1 MYSLFMYHTLRIMFD
16 VADNNSIGSGLCL
29 GISQEASLSQ
39 LSFNWSPDQ
48 SPATYASSEDFQF
61 LKDQMADMVKKLNI
75 LIAKEDAE
83 KMDGPVFKEVVGCC
97 STLCFI
103 FVIMAHDVV
112 LFVPRESTRKKR
124 GIMFPLRKCPIVN

>member
-1 MYSLFMYHTLRIMFD
+1 MFD
-16 VADNNSIGSGLCL
+16 VADNNSISSGLCL

-83 KMDGPVFKEVVGCC
+83 KMDGPVFKKVSCC

-103 FVIMAHDVV
+103 FVIVAHDVV
-112 LFVPRESTRKKR
+112 LFVPRESTRKSVGLCFR
-124 GIMFPLRKCPIVN
+124 

>member
-1 MYSLFMYHTLRIMFD
+1 MYSSFMYHTLRIMFD
-16 VADNNSIGSGLCL
+16 VTDNNSISSGLCL
-29 GISQEASLSQ
+29 GILQEASLSQ
-39 LSFNWSPDQ
+39 HSFNWISDQ
-48 SPATYASSEDFQF
+48 SPSTYASSEDFQF
-61 LKDQMADMVKKLNI
+61 LKDQIADMVKKLNI

-83 KMDGPVFKEVVGCC
+83 KMDGPVFKKVSCC

-124 GIMFPLRKCPIVN
+124 WIMFPLRKCPIVN